1 MNKVLESNLLN
12 YINKLYE
19 TENIEIDIRFA
30 YYGDKNEFYGKD
42 GSHFVRCEHY
52 HVKDLSEVEKL
63 IKYAYIV
70 RLCQQVKPEEKV
82 ALYIHDIVNVGDGYN
97 VIVGG
102 RLFK

>member
-1 MNKVLESNLLN
+1 MNKVLESNLFN

-63 IKYAYIV
+63 IKYCASMPTSKTRRKGSIIYS
-70 RLCQQVKPEEKV
+70 
-82 ALYIHDIVNVGDGYN
+82 
-97 VIVGG
+97 
-102 RLFK
+102 